1 MSEALL
7 FVLLFLAF
15 GCIKVIFEIIQLFL
29 KVHWKKELVY
39 FKIADEVVSIYR
51 KHKENKKQELSKWF
65 KLKKQYT
72 DYFNKKK
79 QIKKDKI
86 DYGIS

>member
-1 MSEALL
+1 MSETLL
-7 FVLLFLAF
+7 LILIFLAF
-15 GCIKVIFEIIQLFL
+15 GCAKIILEIIHTFL
-29 KVHWKKELVY
+29 KIHWKKELID

-51 KHKENKKQELSKWF
+51 KHKENEKQELSKWF

-79 QIKKDKI
+79 QTKKDKI
-86 DYGIS
+86 EYGL